1 MAFTP
6 DINLWAVL
14 ASAAAAF
21 LVGGLWYTVLFGKYW
36 ARKEGIPMDQKPS
49 GGRMALLYG
58 LQLVGAL
65 LMMYVFAHV
74 LHAFWAAGE
83 ERNVPT
89 AMMGAVWTWLGFI
102 VPLALGK
109 ATWEGKGWGVFAVN
123 AGYWLVNLLIASAII
138 AVWD

>member
-6 DINLWAVL
+6 DINHWAVL

-21 LVGGLWYTVLFGKYW
+21 AVGGLWYTVLFGKYW
-36 ARKEGIPMDQKPS
+36 ARKEGIPLDQRPAA
-49 GGRMALLYG
+49 GQMALLYG

-83 ERNVPT
+83 PRDIPT
-89 AMMGAVWTWLGFI
+89 AMMGAGWVWLGFI
-102 VPLALGK
+102 VPLTLGK
-109 ATWEGKGWGVFAVN
+109 ATWEGKGWGIFGVN
-123 AGYWLVNLLIASAII
+123 AGYWLVNLLIASILLA
-138 AVWD
+138 AWD